1 MGSLTVR
8 SKTNLKETEL
18 TYWQVGKCRIS
29 SRNITTTKTTS
40 SQDTQQLSWFWLE
53 VTILCFLF
61 FVQAPLTFSFQMWLE
76 RIPARKYFTS
86 SPEIQ
91 EKKVL
96 KLEVVN
102 KTGGRKQKKKK
113 LCKAWTSILLSTS
126 GRYLQQC
133 RGLQVIL
140 NVPNMTLH
148 ITWFEVGG
156 WGNRC
161 FLFRFIE
168 N

>member
-40 SQDTQQLSWFWLE
+40 SQDTQQLSWFWLQ
-53 VTILCFLF
+53 VTILCFPF

-76 RIPARKYFTS
+76 RIPVRKYFTS
-86 SPEIQ
+86 SPEIH
-91 EKKVL
+91 EKQVL

-113 LCKAWTSILLSTS
+113 AMQGLNQHIIINIGQVSTTVQRATGYS
-126 GRYLQQC
+126 
-133 RGLQVIL
+133 
-140 NVPNMTLH
+140 
-148 ITWFEVGG
+148 
-156 WGNRC
+156 
-161 FLFRFIE
+161 
-168 N
+168 